1 MYIVH
6 SLIPGRGRKYTLEI
20 RFSKKYSK
28 ILFCEKKPKNISK
41 EKLFSFLNSFM
52 HKIHY
57 ANKDRVWLLGG
68 LLIYCKYCMKK
79 SLSNKGEKSTYL
91 YSLGIFL
98 ATCIVDVLNKFF
110 FC

>member
-79 SLSNKGEKSTYL
+79 KH
-91 YSLGIFL
+91 I
-98 ATCIVDVLNKFF
+98 
-110 FC
+110 